1 MELLP
6 KKSKSNF
13 LYEKDKADLIQSYE
27 DQVYCE
33 QIFNHFNIPGDT
45 FRLIS
50 HTETLIFLSLLSHV
64 VINHIDIY
72 IAYKLN
78 LNNVEKHVL
87 NSILHELTL

>member
-1 MELLP
+1 M
-6 KKSKSNF
+6 
-13 LYEKDKADLIQSYE
+13 
-27 DQVYCE
+27 
-33 QIFNHFNIPGDT
+33 FNHFNKPAVT

-50 HTETLIFLSLLSHV
+50 HTETLIFLSLSSPV

-72 IAYKLN
+72 IVYKLN